1 MENTSENGQSR
12 GELRLQKTE
21 EVSNMILENSKP
33 DNDGIPLY
41 TVENS
46 ELDGML
52 NDATETKADKEQDEK
67 AEQNQEKHQKGQV
80 LSAEKAS
87 KLALNGLQE
96 FCNGMSS
103 HTGKSLSFGENFVK
117 VFVAATTP
125 VIQKYSRHID
135 LDPENVNLDS
145 WTPELLA
152 LGSISAVG
160 GSTFLQL
167 RKQPP
172 VVVTEDKE
180 GGVNGDKS
188 ESST

>member
-1 MENTSENGQSR
+1 MKNTSDSSVSR
-12 GELRLQKTE
+12 GTLRLEQTE
-21 EVSNMILENSKP
+21 NFENVVLEIPKA

-46 ELDGML
+46 DLDSIL
-52 NDATETKADKEQDEK
+52 DEATETKADKAQTEK
-67 AEQNQEKHQKGQV
+67 AEQSQEKHQKGQM

-87 KLALNGLQE
+87 KLARNGLQE
-96 FCNGMSS
+96 FCNGMSK

-167 RKQPP
+167 RNQPP
-172 VVVTEDKE
+172 ADVVEDDK

-188 ESST
+188 EPSA